1 MKKTK
6 RIFICGGGTGGHLY
20 PALAIS
26 QKLKEKEPDLEVIF
40 IGSQRTVE
48 KEIMDKYGEKF
59 IGLKVSGLKGR
70 GLRAFLSLAL
80 IPVATLKSFYLLI
93 KYRPDLVIGVGGYS
107 SGPVVLA
114 SWLLRKPRI
123 ILEQNVRPGFTNR
136 LLRYFV
142 PRAITAFK
150 ATLPFFGQKGIFLG
164 NPVRPEFYTI
174 ERRKQRS
181 PFTLLVFGGSQGS
194 HFLNQL
200 IANTL
205 PFLQPVKDKIHI
217 IHQTGSQDHSWVK
230 KIYLD
235 LSFNSA
241 EVEPFFFEMS
251 TKFKQADLLIC
262 RSGATSL
269 AEIIASCRAA
279 VLIPFARAAENHQY
293 WNAYELFS
301 QGAALMM
308 TENEARPE
316 KLAEIILDYLEHPEK
331 LDSIEARLAELRI
344 SEPEE
349 KIASLC
355 LELMNGRE
363 ETPSHG

>member
-1 MKKTK
+1 MKRKK
-6 RIFICGGGTGGHLY
+6 RVFICGGGTGGHLY

-26 QKLKEKEPDLEVIF
+26 QKLKEKEPGLEVIF
-40 IGSQRTVE
+40 IGSQRSVE
-48 KEIMDKYGEKF
+48 KEIMAKYGEKF
-59 IGLKVSGLKGR
+59 IGLKVAGLKGR
-70 GLRAFLSLAL
+70 GWRAVLSLAL
-80 IPVATLKSFYLLI
+80 IPVAILKSFYLLF

-142 PRAITAFK
+142 PRVITAFE

-164 NPVRPEFYTI
+164 NPVRPEFYI
-174 ERRKQRS
+174 LERRKQRS
-181 PFTLLVFGGSQGS
+181 PFTLLIFGGSQGS

-200 IANTL
+200 LAETL
-205 PFLQPVKDKIHI
+205 PFLEPVKDKIHI

-230 KIYLD
+230 KVYLD
-235 LSFNSA
+235 HSFNSA
-241 EVEPFFFEMS
+241 EVEPFFFEMPA
-251 TKFKQADLLIC
+251 KFRQADLLIC

-279 VLIPFARAAENHQY
+279 VLIPFAQAAENHQY

-301 QGAALMM
+301 RGAALMM

-316 KLAEIILDYLEHPEK
+316 KLAGIILDYLEHPEK
-331 LDSIEARLAELRI
+331 LDSMEARLAQLRV

-355 LELMNGRE
+355 LELMRGRKE
-363 ETPSHG
+363 RPSHG